1 MKKCITRKA
10 LCILLSALLTVSVFA
25 TCLVFSASAS
35 GMSVSYDIPDGVTVQ
50 ASPYG
55 TVDVLVDGVKDAE
68 TPIVKWEGNQK
79 YMFALRNGT
88 GAVCE
93 YTLTLDLDGKKFVK
107 GVVLSILN
115 YTSGNVGLPEAVT
128 FEVAGE
134 SFTATIGE
142 GNAQIVDIAADFGK
156 SVEADK
162 IVAKVTY
169 SAESNRKYN
178 MYTEFSFVEGE
189 APVEE
194 PSTAPSESKN
204 LALNATVLNTPEYV
218 DNESQWPCSYNG
230 KVNDGIIAEYGALGM
245 AGVDWAAFYY
255 NNDSAKNNFD
265 GKVGEIVLDFG
276 SVTEF
281 SSFRT
286 HIYGTGGSG
295 IAEIEKVEFFVSD
308 DNSTWTSVGSVT
320 ENLTGEGAWAELEA
334 EASGRY
340 VKYAYT
346 KSSTVG
352 GVFLFISECEA

>member
-178 MYTEFSFVEGE
+178 MYSEYSLVEDE

-194 PSTAPSESKN
+194 HSNAPS
-204 LALNATVLNTPEYV
+204 
-218 DNESQWPCSYNG
+218 
-230 KVNDGIIAEYGALGM
+230 
-245 AGVDWAAFYY
+245 
-255 NNDSAKNNFD
+255 
-265 GKVGEIVLDFG
+265 
-276 SVTEF
+276 
-281 SSFRT
+281 
-286 HIYGTGGSG
+286 
-295 IAEIEKVEFFVSD
+295 
-308 DNSTWTSVGSVT
+308 
-320 ENLTGEGAWAELEA
+320 
-334 EASGRY
+334 
-340 VKYAYT
+340 
-346 KSSTVG
+346 
-352 GVFLFISECEA
+352 